1 MFYNMFLIFFGRRGV
16 EAKPQMH
23 LVSSSAI
30 RRCRKCGK
38 KSRIELTASWQPWN
52 THMPTRF
59 LEKPARIMARIM
71 TRIMARIMTR
81 IKLSSPLFERT
92 SI

>member
-1 MFYNMFLIFFGRRGV
+1 MFYYMFLIFFGRRGV

-52 THMPTRF
+52 THLPTRF
-59 LEKPARIMARIM
+59 LEKPA
-71 TRIMARIMTR
+71 RIMARIMTR